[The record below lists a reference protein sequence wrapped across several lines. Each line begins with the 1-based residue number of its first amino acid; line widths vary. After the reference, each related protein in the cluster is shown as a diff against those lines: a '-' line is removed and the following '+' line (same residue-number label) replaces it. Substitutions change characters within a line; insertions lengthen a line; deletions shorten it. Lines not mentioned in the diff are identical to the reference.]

1 MKKSD
6 VEYYNDQ
13 INSFTPCE
21 AIKKRNS
28 ITVVFPDGRKKAA
41 HTEDVAHELYLK
53 CGKGRK

>member
-53 CGKGRK
+53 CGKL